1 MFKFILCAFLFISL
15 NTYAAYQPEVS
26 ATIVN
31 TIANPVKTEIVS
43 GSITISTGALAT
55 AAKQD
60 TGNTSLSSIN
70 SLLNIYLPSI
80 DSNTSTFYALT
91 NTQLRAD
98 HLNVSATQIGS
109 WGSSIT
115 GVSTTTAMP
124 VSIAGTL
131 VVSQTGNST
140 VNQGTSPWVT
150 SLASTTISSGTV
162 ALGSGSN
169 LIGSVSGTQLSKIA
183 DNTPLLGQQLAA
195 GSSPVVLTASQLST
209 LTPLSTVA
217 VTQSTSPWVT
227 SLASTTISSGT
238 VALGSGSAT
247 IGAISNTAFTANAGT
262 NLNTSALALDST
274 VAKDSSLSTLNTS
287 VNTLLKPAS
296 TLAAVTT
303 VGAVTSITN
312 ALPTGTN
319 SIGQVT
325 ANAGTNLNTS
335 AISGT
340 VALNPNQSI
349 LSITSDYTPT
359 STVSSTDAI
368 NTSFTFRLSNTA
380 RTGFEAMNT
389 TDATCWLRFSSSA
402 ATSATM
408 TVILLPLSGYYN
420 MPKPIYTGQINAIC
434 SANGTTGKLNN
445 TEKP

>member
-15 NTYAAYQPEVS
+15 NTYAAYQPI
-26 ATIVN
+26 T
-31 TIANPVKTEIVS
+31 TVS
-43 GSITISTGALAT
+43 GSVLVGNDINSPVPVNVVSGSLTIATGALAT
-55 AAKQD
+55 SAKQD
-60 TGNTSLSSIN
+60 TGNSSLSSIN

-140 VNQGTSPWVT
+140 VNQGTSPWIT

-169 LIGSVSGTQLSKIA
+169 LIGNVGISGQPLVSIGAVSTTASFNGSITGVSTTQTLPVSIGAGSSFSISGVSTTSPMVVNQGTSPWLVSGTIAINPNQTILSA
-183 DNTPLLGQQLAA
+183 Q
-195 GSSPVVLTASQLST
+195 
-209 LTPLSTVA
+209 
-217 VTQSTSPWVT
+217 
-227 SLASTTISSGT
+227 
-238 VALGSGSAT
+238 SGSW
-247 IGAISNTAFTANAGT
+247 SMTANAGT
-262 NLNTSALALDST
+262 NLNTST
-274 VAKDSSLSTLNTS
+274 
-287 VNTLLKPAS
+287 
-296 TLAAVTT
+296 
-303 VGAVTSITN
+303 
-312 ALPTGTN
+312 
-319 SIGQVT
+319 
-325 ANAGTNLNTS
+325 
-335 AISGT
+335 ISGT
-340 VALNPNQSI
+340 VAFNPNQSI
-349 LSITSDYTPT
+349 LSITSDYTST
-359 STVSSTDAI
+359 ATVSSTDAI
-368 NTSFTFRLSNTA
+368 NTSFTFRLANTA
-380 RTGFEAMNT
+380 RTGFEAINT
-389 TDATCWLRFSSSA
+389 TDATCWLKLSATA
-402 ATSATM
+402 ATSTTS